1 MLAKNQSFSPIAVFD
16 DDPMVMTRIYDAEV
30 NMAVWQRRLDRHV
43 VDYAERLCQQSVALQ
58 LRSIVESASVTETL
72 IEALPDRPGR
82 LDFVEDVAHLVEMF
96 ADLFELERVG
106 IRLSIIDT
114 TMCPRF
120 HTDHLPC
127 RLVTS
132 YAGAGTQWLPEQTV
146 DRSKLGAGAAGLAD
160 DQSGIYR
167 DQTMIQQLNTG
178 DVALLKGDGWHG
190 NSGYGIVHR
199 SPAIHVDE
207 KRLLVT
213 LDFAE

>member
-1 MLAKNQSFSPIAVFD
+1 MLAENQSFSPLTVFAD
-16 DDPMVMTRIYDAEV
+16 EPMVMTRIYDAEV
-30 NMAVWQRRLDRHV
+30 NLAVWQRRLERQV
-43 VDYAERLCQQSVALQ
+43 VDYAELLCQQSGALQ

-82 LDFVEDVAHLVEMF
+82 LDFVDDVAHLVEMF
-96 ADLFELERVG
+96 VDLFELERVG
-106 IRLSIIDT
+106 IRLSIIGN

-132 YAGAGTQWLPEQTV
+132 YAGAGTQWLAEQTV
-146 DRSKLGAGAAGLAD
+146 DRGKLGAGAAGLPD
-160 DQSGIYR
+160 HQSGIYR
-167 DQTMIQQLNTG
+167 DPAMIQQINTG

-199 SPAIHVDE
+199 SPAINSDE
-207 KRLLVT
+207 KRLLLT

>member
-1 MLAKNQSFSPIAVFD
+1 MLAENQPYSPISVFAD
-16 DDPMVMTRIYDAEV
+16 EPMVMTRIYDAEV
-30 NMAVWQRRLDRHV
+30 NLAVWNRSLARQV
-43 VDYAERLCQQSVALQ
+43 VDYAELLCQQSVALQ
-58 LRSIVESASVTETL
+58 LRSIVEPASTTQHL
-72 IEALPDRPGR
+72 IDGLPDKTGR
-82 LDFVEDVAHLVEMF
+82 LDFVKDVAGLVEMF

-106 IRLSIIDT
+106 IRLSIIDN

-132 YAGAGTQWLPEQTV
+132 YAGAATQWLPEATV
-146 DRSKLGAGAAGLAD
+146 DRSKLGAGAAGLPD
-160 DQSGIYR
+160 HLSGIYC
-167 DQTMIQQLNTG
+167 DPAMIQQLNTG

-199 SPAIHVDE
+199 SPAINIDE
-207 KRLLVT
+207 KRLLLT